1 MIMDAKKLLNN
12 EGQAIFETMLFVPV
26 LLFFVA
32 YIVRVGSAI
41 NSSINQQ
48 TVTRSYT
55 YYLLKGNSKG
65 NRTSDLE
72 FYSNLD
78 QVGAFMIGY
87 RQKEGTGD
95 TSIAPCFSVPRLPW
109 IPASAE
115 TCESASG
122 IAGPDSAYIRVFT
135 FYGVCGENYTR
146 TQGGGTSDFF
156 SSEYPTS
163 TDAPTRGCR
172 FR

>member
-72 FYSNLD
+72 F
-78 QVGAFMIGY
+78 
-87 RQKEGTGD
+87 
-95 TSIAPCFSVPRLPW
+95 
-109 IPASAE
+109 
-115 TCESASG
+115 
-122 IAGPDSAYIRVFT
+122 
-135 FYGVCGENYTR
+135 
-146 TQGGGTSDFF
+146 
-156 SSEYPTS
+156 
-163 TDAPTRGCR
+163 
-172 FR
+172 

>member
-1 MIMDAKKLLNN
+1 MDAEKILNN
-12 EGQAIFETMLFVPV
+12 KGQAIFETMLFVPV
-26 LLFFVA
+26 LLFFVV
-32 YIVRVGSAI
+32 YITRIGSAI

-48 TVTRSYT
+48 TVTRAYT

-65 NRTSDLE
+65 NRTTDLE
-72 FYSNLD
+72 SYSNLE

-95 TSIAPCFSVPRLPW
+95 TSIAPCFSIPRLPW
-109 IPASAE
+109 IPATSE
-115 TCESASG
+115 TCETADGVNGVESTF
-122 IAGPDSAYIRVFT
+122 IRVFT

-146 TQGGGTSDFF
+146 TQGGGSGDFF

-163 TDAPTRGCR
+163 ANAPTRGCR

>member
-1 MIMDAKKLLNN
+1 MDYKCHQNYKYFDESNPLQNLISNVNN
-12 EGQAIFETMLFVPV
+12 L
-26 LLFFVA
+26 
-32 YIVRVGSAI
+32 
-41 NSSINQQ
+41 
-48 TVTRSYT
+48 
-55 YYLLKGNSKG
+55 
-65 NRTSDLE
+65 DLE

-163 TDAPTRGCR
+163 ADAPTRGCR